1 MNFAD
6 INYLAVIVA
15 AIAAY
20 AIGAAWYS
28 FLFSKAWQVAIEVP
42 ADRMKARASPM
53 PFIVVGVAY
62 LIMAFVLSGVANPQS
77 IVGGVFA
84 GIILWLGFVVTSTA
98 ANYAFATR
106 KMELTLI
113 DSGHWLAALVVI
125 GGIIGAFG

>member
-20 AIGAAWYS
+20 AVGSAWYT
-28 FLFSKAWQVAIEVP
+28 FLFSKAWQAAIEVP
-42 ADRMKARASPM
+42 ETRMKEMASAM

-62 LIMAFVLSGVANPQS
+62 LVMAYILAGIANPQS
-77 IVGGVFA
+77 VVAGVIA
-84 GIILWLGFVVTSTA
+84 GILLWLGFIVTSTA
-98 ANYAFATR
+98 ANYAFAAR

-125 GGIIGAFG
+125 GAIIGAFG

>member
-6 INYLAVIVA
+6 INYLAVIIA

-20 AIGAAWYS
+20 AVGAVWYS
-28 FLFSKAWQVAIEVP
+28 FLFSKAWQTAIEVDP
-42 ADRMKARASPM
+42 TRMKERASPM
-53 PFIVVGVAY
+53 PFIIVGVAY
-62 LIMAFVLSGVANPQS
+62 LIMAFVLAGVANPQS
-77 IVGGVFA
+77 IVAGVFA
-84 GIILWLGFVVTSTA
+84 GIILWFGFVVTSTT

-125 GGIIGAFG
+125 GGIVGGFG